1 MVIRDDAHDVGLE
14 QRRKMFG
21 IAGAEDQVH
30 HTTDLNDKM
39 QDFVTRNCFGDIWQR
54 DGLSIVDR
62 SKITVAMLIALG
74 RAHELRIHVGGAL
87 ENGLTPLELRE
98 IALHAILY
106 CGIPASNDG
115 LRAIQDVLTERGISL
130 EIDGEATRTAETV

>member
-21 IAGAEDQVH
+21 VAGAEDQVH

-39 QDFVTRNCFGDIWQR
+39 QDFVTRSCFGDFWQR
-54 DGLSIVDR
+54 DGLTVPER

-74 RAHELRIHVGGAL
+74 RAHELRIHVNGAL
-87 ENGLTPLELRE
+87 ENGITPHELRE

-106 CGIPASNDG
+106 CGIPAANDG
-115 LRAIQDVLTERGISL
+115 LRAIQEVLIERGVSL
-130 EIDGEATRTAETV
+130 DIDGEAARTAQTA